1 MKYKAATTISI
12 AAMVAIAF
20 VACSADVDVALDET
34 VTTEAE
40 APAEE
45 QVDVA
50 VDAGESEND
59 ADVEITT
66 TTEVVVDSTI
76 GESES
81 PEDGEVEATSTTTP
95 PPTTTSTTEPPAEE
109 IAEELELLEII
120 GLGTAQQTSFG
131 DRQLYFE
138 SYPDGLDRLKISVA
152 NADGYCSV
160 RDYQITY
167 GLSSAPSDDL
177 FSQGFSVV
185 FPEIVPDCELENYGT
200 IGVAWVHVDGR
211 RSGISF
217 HPFCAVSDL
226 YYELC

>member
-1 MKYKAATTISI
+1 MKYKAAATISI

-76 GESES
+76 GESE
-81 PEDGEVEATSTTTP
+81 PAEDADDEAPSTTI
-95 PPTTTSTTEPPAEE
+95 PPTTTTTEPPAEE
-109 IAEELELLEII
+109 EIVEELELIEIL
-120 GLGTAQQTSFG
+120 GLGIGGGSG
-131 DRQLYFE
+131 ERVLYLGPI
-138 SYPDGLDRLKISVA
+138 PDGLQRIKVSVSGP
-152 NADGYCSV
+152 DGYCNAS
-160 RDYQITY
+160 DYDWGGDETGGAITW
-167 GLSSAPSDDL
+167 LDSPAL
-177 FSQGFSVV
+177 
-185 FPEIVPDCELENYGT
+185 DCEYSTDT
-200 IGVAWVHVDGR
+200 IGVAWVHQDGR
-211 RSGISF
+211 RSGISY
-217 HPFCAVSDL
+217 HPFCSVSL
-226 YYELC
+226 QPSELC

>member
-76 GESES
+76 GESE
-81 PEDGEVEATSTTTP
+81 PAENADDEAPSTTI
-95 PPTTTSTTEPPAEE
+95 PPTTTTTEPPAEE
-109 IAEELELLEII
+109 EIVEELELIEIL
-120 GLGTAQQTSFG
+120 GLGIGGGSG
-131 DRQLYFE
+131 ERVLYLGPI
-138 SYPDGLDRLKISVA
+138 PDGLQRIKVSVSGP
-152 NADGYCSV
+152 DGYCNAS
-160 RDYQITY
+160 DYDWGGDETGGAITW
-167 GLSSAPSDDL
+167 LDSPSL
-177 FSQGFSVV
+177 
-185 FPEIVPDCELENYGT
+185 DCEYSTDT
-200 IGVAWVHVDGR
+200 IGVAWVHQDGR
-211 RSGISF
+211 RSGISY
-217 HPFCAVSDL
+217 HPLCSVSL
-226 YYELC
+226 EPSELC